1 MGNIPRMEM
10 RSGSL
15 NTIRNETGRGTA
27 DGGTTKVFHQMLIS
41 KVSIMLTGIRAQVLH
56 KEDSGAMSRC
66 PRI

>member
-27 DGGTTKVFHQMLIS
+27 DGGTTEVFHQMVIS
-41 KVSIMLTGIRAQVLH
+41 KVSIMLTGKELRSYIRKIVEL
-56 KEDSGAMSRC
+56 
-66 PRI
+66 